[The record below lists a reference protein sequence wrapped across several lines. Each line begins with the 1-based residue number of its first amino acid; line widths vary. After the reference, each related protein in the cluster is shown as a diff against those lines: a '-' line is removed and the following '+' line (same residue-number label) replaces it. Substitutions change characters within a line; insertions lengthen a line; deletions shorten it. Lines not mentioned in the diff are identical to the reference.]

1 MKFEIASSFNESNE
15 YGIARYIQLEN
26 RHSDFDILM
35 NYYPTTVRNLIRHL
49 SRLPG
54 IGEKTAER
62 LTMHIIRSPRK
73 EVEALAQSI
82 AEIKDKVRLCSRCF
96 ALSDAAEC
104 NICSNPSR
112 DESLLCVVEQP
123 ADMVAIEKSGAFS
136 GRYHILQ
143 GVLSPMNGVGPN
155 DIRIQELLARVQEG
169 RIQEVVLATSTSVEG
184 EATANY
190 LAERLESFSV
200 KVTRIASG
208 VPMGGDLQ
216 YVDPVTLQRALDTR
230 HAV

>member
-1 MKFEIASSFNESNE
+1 
-15 YGIARYIQLEN
+15 
-26 RHSDFDILM
+26 M
-35 NYYPTTVRNLIRHL
+35 NYYPSTVRNLIRHL

-54 IGEKTAER
+54 IGERTAER
-62 LTMHIIRSPRK
+62 LTMHIIRASRK
-73 EVEALAQSI
+73 EIEALSQSI
-82 AEIKDKVRLCSRCF
+82 SEIKDKVRLCSSCF
-96 ALSDAAEC
+96 SLSDDTEC
-104 NICSNPSR
+104 DICSNPAR
-112 DESLLCVVEQP
+112 NENLVCVVEQP
-123 ADMVAIEKSGAFS
+123 ADMVAIEKSGAFQ

-155 DIRIQELLARVQEG
+155 DIRIQELLS
-169 RIQEVVLATSTSVEG
+169 RIRDGAIKEVVLATSTSVEG

-190 LAERLESFSV
+190 LAERLVSLSV

-216 YVDPVTLQRALDTR
+216 YVDPVTLQRAMETR